1 MSRRK
6 DGPDAR
12 KSQPA
17 ESEENLRQR
26 QDRDEREGH
35 AEGIDKAWRGPDGAS
50 GHGAYVGEN
59 YGRDMRESDAPGVTR
74 REPYVGTRMGDWDE
88 GQQTEGSEA
97 LPRRSRGSERRR
109 RDRAEGH

>member
-1 MSRRK
+1 MSQARTTT
-6 DGPDAR
+6 GR
-12 KSQPA
+12 KSETPDTDAVKKQQ
-17 ESEENLRQR
+17 E
-26 QDRDEREGH
+26 DREEREGH
-35 AEGIDKAWRGPDGAS
+35 AEGIDKAWRGPDEAS

-59 YGRDMRESDAPGVTR
+59 FGRDTRESDAPETPK

-88 GQQTEGSEA
+88 GAPTEGSED